1 MFETLKKKISNFKEK
16 FKQNVEKREEKVE
29 SVKEQILK
37 EAEEEVIGEER
48 TGVAEAEIEEDIKKA
63 EKIEEAEGMKIHFA
77 KLKDGRVVPYT
88 SSIPLEGAEDY
99 IGEKD
104 SGVQLKQRKPD
115 DIYLGDGVEFHDDE
129 MDEKEKFM
137 IPNT

>member
-1 MFETLKKKISNFKEK
+1 MKNSLENFPQAGEQKEVIK
-16 FKQNVEKREEKVE
+16 PTHSFYF
-29 SVKEQILK
+29 SK
-37 EAEEEVIGEER
+37 EAREFIDSYYPDI
-48 TGVAEAEIEEDIKKA
+48 TEDDDVYAVMK
-63 EKIEEAEGMKIHFA
+63 KIEEAEGMKINFA